1 MNLLEFQRRMSQ
13 DVMRPL
19 TPGFQMQA
27 VTEQGLRVHE
37 ITERYI
43 KPNSL
48 LTSFERL
55 EIYNR
60 QYWFRVI
67 DAVSEDFPALNAVLG
82 QDKFDSLVLAYL
94 RDNPSTSFSLR
105 NIGARLPAWL
115 AFYPKLAGPRQ
126 ALAVDVARLEWAYIE
141 AFDGASLVP
150 LGAGDF
156 AALGQSSTLRLQP
169 HLQLLDFQYPVDDVV
184 LAVRKLTPESDIVSN
199 AVSER
204 RPAAEVTLPE
214 LSKSSVYLAVHRF
227 EDSVYYR
234 RIEREEF
241 LLLADLR
248 DGDSIATAIERAF
261 EGSKL
266 APDLVAAKIQ
276 DYFAHASELGWFC
289 PPEPIN
295 TQDVKPSETYTIFTE
310 KHHAAELRKPKT

>member
-1 MNLLEFQRRMSQ
+1 MNLLELQRRMSQ

-19 TPGFQMQA
+19 TPDSAMQA
-27 VTEQGLRVHE
+27 MTEQGLLSDE
-37 ITERYI
+37 IAASYI
-43 KPNSL
+43 KPNSF

-67 DAVSEDFPALNAVLG
+67 DAVSEDFPALRAVLG
-82 QDKFDSLVLAYL
+82 GERFDSLVLAYL
-94 RDNPSTSFSLR
+94 RENPSTSFTLR
-105 NIGARLPAWL
+105 NLGARLPAWL
-115 AFYPKLAGPRQ
+115 ASYPELAGSQ
-126 ALAVDVARLEWAYIE
+126 HALALDVARLEWAYIE

-150 LGAGDF
+150 LGWEDF
-156 AALGQSSTLRLQP
+156 ARLGRDSTLRLQP
-169 HLQLLDFQYPVDDVV
+169 HLQLLDLQYPVDDVV
-184 LAVRKLTPESDIVSN
+184 LAVHKVTPAIDIVSN

-204 RPAAEVTLPE
+204 RQSSEVTLPE
-214 LSKSSVYLAVHRF
+214 VSKSNVYLAVHRF
-227 EDSVYYR
+227 EESVYYR

-241 LLLADLR
+241 LLLTDLR

-266 APDLVAAKIQ
+266 APDLQAARIQ

-289 PPEPIN
+289 LP
-295 TQDVKPSETYTIFTE
+295 
-310 KHHAAELRKPKT
+310 

>member
-1 MNLLEFQRRMSQ
+1 MNLLELQRRMSQ

-19 TPGFQMQA
+19 TPDFAMRA
-27 VTEQGLRVHE
+27 MNEQGLPSDE
-37 ITERYI
+37 IASSYI

-67 DAVSEDFPALNAVLG
+67 DAVSEDFPALRAVLG
-82 QDKFDSLVLAYL
+82 RERFDSLVLAYL
-94 RDNPSTSFSLR
+94 RENPSTSFTLR
-105 NIGARLPAWL
+105 NLGARLPAWL
-115 AFYPKLAGPRQ
+115 ASYPELTGPQ
-126 ALAVDVARLEWAYIE
+126 HALAVDVARLEWAYIE
-141 AFDGASLVP
+141 AFDGASLMP
-150 LGAGDF
+150 LGWEDF
-156 AALGQSSTLRLQP
+156 AALGRDSTLRLQP
-169 HLQLLDFQYPVDDVV
+169 HLQLLDLQYPVDDVV
-184 LAVRKLTPESDIVSN
+184 LAVHKVAPAIDIVSN

-204 RPAAEVTLPE
+204 RQSSEVTLPE
-214 LSKSSVYLAVHRF
+214 VSRSNVYLAVHRF
-227 EDSVYYR
+227 DDSVYYR

-261 EGSKL
+261 EASKL
-266 APDLVAAKIQ
+266 APDLQAARIQ

-289 PPEPIN
+289 LP
-295 TQDVKPSETYTIFTE
+295 
-310 KHHAAELRKPKT
+310 